1 MQKMMTPATSD
12 PQQASVQSIMKF
24 MPFMFGYFALVVPSG
39 LTLYWF
45 TSNTLAIAQQYF
57 TKTQIN
63 TEPTTDGA
71 KGKPAPVAVEAGGS
85 TDEVSSGGSTKRQ
98 NAKSK
103 RRKKRRKR

>member
-1 MQKMMTPATSD
+1 
-12 PQQASVQSIMKF
+12 
-24 MPFMFGYFALVVPSG
+24 
-39 LTLYWF
+39 LYWF

-63 TEPTTDGA
+63 TEPTTAGA
-71 KGKPAPVAVEAGGS
+71 KKGEPAPVAVEAGGS
-85 TDEVSSGGSTKRQ
+85 ADEVSSGGSTKRQ